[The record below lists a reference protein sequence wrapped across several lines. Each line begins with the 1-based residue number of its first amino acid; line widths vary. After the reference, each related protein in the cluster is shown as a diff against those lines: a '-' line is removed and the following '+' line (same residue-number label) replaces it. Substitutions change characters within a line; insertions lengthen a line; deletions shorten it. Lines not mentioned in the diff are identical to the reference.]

1 MTRLKVLIVEDHALN
16 MELVVD
22 VLEAAGYSVLQARDA
37 ERGMTLAR
45 AEKPQLVLMD
55 VGLPGIDGLSAT
67 AALKS
72 DPLTRSIPVIALTSH
87 AMKGDRERIL
97 AAGCSGYITKPI
109 DTRSLP
115 RTVAEFIRQ
124 AGTEGGHA

>member
-1 MTRLKVLIVEDHALN
+1 MPNTATRIAE
-16 MELVVD
+16 
-22 VLEAAGYSVLQARDA
+22 SRDTA
-37 ERGMTLAR
+37 VATVSRIRQDRNADSPVALAR
-45 AEKPQLVLMD
+45 AERPQLVLMD

-67 AALKS
+67 ATLKS
-72 DPLTRSIPVIALTSH
+72 DPLTRPIPVIALTSH

-124 AGTEGGHA
+124 AGAEAGHA